1 MTKGRDGMKVE
12 SRIGLGL
19 VKRDGL
25 NYVRDVKTMRGRGRY
40 RSVVRS
46 YEGGGDWHWKD
57 QE

>member
-25 NYVRDVKTMRGRGRY
+25 NYVRDVKTKEEEI
-40 RSVVRS
+40 RS
-46 YEGGGDWHWKD
+46 D
-57 QE
+57 